1 MKRSC
6 RELGCISLALGL
18 VALTFA
24 RAVAADAKRAGRP
37 QAVKKLSVHLVDADH
52 KPVSGA
58 DVGTVAHFTQRPVKP
73 AMTDSTG
80 LLYVN
85 HCVSDKDGVAQLVSD
100 RGDLTDYRG
109 YVQIV
114 ARHVRRG
121 LIAFAD
127 LDAAHGPPITE
138 LTLVPECSIS
148 GKIVCPEL
156 AKLGRK
162 VGWTNVYLSLGRG
175 TMMASDSERGDFH
188 LVVPPGRYE
197 LEGYGTYAAQK
208 TVPLTVSA
216 DKREME
222 LTLTLPAK
230 KYALLMGHPAPEL
243 RDIAAWK
250 NGPPLKL
257 ADLKGKCVALE
268 FWGYWCGPC
277 VYRMPHTFEI
287 YDRFGKQGLVVIGIH
302 VDFTPAKVDTVAKL
316 DEKLVG
322 TRKDLWHGRD
332 LPFPVAIA
340 RPLKDKGAAV
350 AEDYG
355 INSYPSM
362 LLIDRRGNLVDVVY
376 EGPQGVALLQKTLA
390 EKPTGQTADG
400 KAPRTVVTSSAA
412 SAPIVAKP
420 QNGKTP

>member
-1 MKRSC
+1 MQRPC
-6 RELGCISLALGL
+6 RELGRILLALGL
-18 VALTFA
+18 VVLTFEL
-24 RAVAADAKRAGRP
+24 AVAAGAKPADKP
-37 QAVKKLSVHLVDADH
+37 QPLKKLSVHLVDADH

-58 DVGTVAHFTQRPVKP
+58 DVGTFADFTQRHMKS

-80 LLYVN
+80 LLYVS
-85 HCVSDKDGVAQLVSD
+85 HCVSGKDGVAQLVAD
-100 RGDLTDYRG
+100 RGDLADYRG
-109 YVQIV
+109 RVRIV
-114 ARHVRRG
+114 ARHVGRG

-127 LDAAHGPPITE
+127 LDAAHGPPVAE
-138 LTLVPECSIS
+138 LTLVPECRIS

-162 VGWTNVYLSLGRG
+162 VDWTNVYLNLGQARL
-175 TMMASDSERGDFH
+175 MASDSERGDFH

-197 LEGYGTYAAQK
+197 LNGYGTYLASK
-208 TVPLTVSA
+208 HETLTVPA

-222 LTLTLPAK
+222 LTLTLPPK
-230 KYALLMGHPAPEL
+230 KFALLMGHPAPEL

-277 VYRMPHTFEI
+277 VYRMPHTFEL

-316 DEKLVG
+316 DEKLVE

-340 RPLKDKGAAV
+340 RPLKEGAAV
-350 AEDYG
+350 AVDYG
-355 INSYPSM
+355 INSYPTM
-362 LLIDRRGNLVDVVY
+362 LLIDRSGNVVDIVY
-376 EGPQGVALLQKTLA
+376 ESPVGVALLQKTLA

-400 KAPRTVVTSSAA
+400 KASPAIVTSSASPA
-412 SAPIVAKP
+412 AATAKP
-420 QNGKTP
+420 QNAKTR

>member
-1 MKRSC
+1 MRSE
-6 RELGCISLALGL
+6 RN
-18 VALTFA
+18 
-24 RAVAADAKRAGRP
+24 
-37 QAVKKLSVHLVDADH
+37 
-52 KPVSGA
+52 
-58 DVGTVAHFTQRPVKP
+58 VKP

-85 HCVSDKDGVAQLVSD
+85 HCVSDKDGIAQLVAD

-109 YVQIV
+109 RVRIV
-114 ARHVRRG
+114 ARHVGRG
-121 LIAFAD
+121 LVAFAD
-127 LDAAHGPPITE
+127 LDAAHGPPVAE
-138 LTLVPECSIS
+138 LTLVPECRIS

-162 VGWTNVYLSLGRG
+162 VDWTNVYLNLGQARL
-175 TMMASDSERGDFH
+175 MASDSERGDFH

-197 LEGYGTYAAQK
+197 LDGYGTCLASK
-208 TVPLTVSA
+208 HETLTVPA

-222 LTLTLPAK
+222 LTLTLPPK
-230 KYALLMGHPAPEL
+230 KFALLMGHPAPEL

-277 VYRMPHTFEI
+277 VYRMPHTFEL
-287 YDRFGKQGLVVIGIH
+287 YDRFGKQGLVVIGVH
-302 VDFTPAKVDTVAKL
+302 VDFTPAKVDTVEKL

-322 TRKDLWHGRD
+322 TRKFQWHGRD

-340 RPLKDKGAAV
+340 RPLKDKGGAV
-350 AEDYG
+350 AVDYG

-362 LLIDRRGNLVDVVY
+362 LLIDRRGNLVDVVN
-376 EGPQGVALLQKTLA
+376 EGPEGVVLLQKALA
-390 EKPTGQTADG
+390 ENPAGQTADG
-400 KAPRTVVTSSAA
+400 KAPRTVVTSNAA
-412 SAPIVAKP
+412 PAPIAAKP